1 MTERTLPTTQSID
14 EQVMELRAEG
24 WSFARIADHLELP
37 RAMEAQDR
45 FLFALATSPSGVR
58 NRIRAGELAR
68 LAQLAERIRCRPT
81 LDDAEPQRL
90 LGSVAHLAD
99 VVRRS

>member
-1 MTERTLPTTQSID
+1 
-14 EQVMELRAEG
+14 MELRAEG
-24 WSFARIADHLELP
+24 WSFARIAGQLELP
-37 RAMEAQDR
+37 SAIEAQDR

-58 NRIRAGELAR
+58 ERIRAGELER
-68 LAQLAERIRCRPT
+68 LEQLADRLRCRTT
-81 LDDAEPQRL
+81 LSEAERARL